1 MGKINV
7 SLLRYLNTEDYRV
20 LTAVEMG
27 MKNHELVNMKLIAMI
42 AQLAGGGAHKILMRL
57 SKERL
62 VAYERGKHYD
72 GYRLTNLGY
81 DFLALK
87 TFVKK
92 NVLHSFGNQI
102 GVGKEAD
109 VYVVGDEEQKQLCLK
124 IHRLGR
130 TSFRKIKEKRDY
142 HQHRNNASWIYL
154 SRLSATRE
162 FAYMKALYERE
173 FPVPQ
178 PIDFN
183 RHCVLMELVNG
194 YPLCQM
200 RELKDPAALYEELMN
215 LLLKLANH
223 GVIHSDFNE
232 FNIMIDENEKPI
244 LIDFPQ
250 MISASHC
257 EAEQYFDRDV
267 KCLRDFFKR
276 RFNFEGEAYPTFSD
290 VVREA
295 NIDVEVAASGYVK
308 ELEDELDE
316 DSEDKSDDDLEVEQD
331 HDCRREEEISQEKT
345 EKTETPL
352 SENAKEIMESVVG
365 PALLAPNKVERPVR
379 EILPVANEIQEF
391 PNEPFSANHI
401 PTVSGEEPLVD
412 AEDVEDLSEMLTDW
426 SGIKTK
432 NRGTGST
439 ASMSTIHPDVI
450 KQRVKSSITKRQNM
464 QAVQRIR
471 AKGEASAATRKKRE
485 NKELIRADG
494 IWGWDN

>member
-27 MKNHELVNMKLIAMI
+27 MKNHELVNTKLIAMI

-87 TFVKK
+87 TFVKR
-92 NVLHSFGNQI
+92 NVVHSFGNQI
-102 GVGKEAD
+102 GVGKESD

-162 FAYMKALYERE
+162 FAYMKALYDRD
-173 FPVPQ
+173 FPVPK

-194 YPLCQM
+194 YPLCQL
-200 RELKDPAALYEELMN
+200 RELNDAGALFEELMN
-215 LLLKLANH
+215 LLLKLANY

-250 MISASHC
+250 MVSTNHV
-257 EAEQYFDRDV
+257 EAKEYFDRDV
-267 KCLRDFFKR
+267 KCLKDFFKR
-276 RFNFEGEAYPTFSD
+276 RFNFEGEAYPAFTD

-295 NIDVEVAASGYVK
+295 NIDVEVAASGFVK
-308 ELEDELDE
+308 ELVEEYEDCELQSDE
-316 DSEDKSDDDLEVEQD
+316 ELENSILEESEQKIPQD
-331 HDCRREEEISQEKT
+331 ISQEVSPEIVEPLKEST
-345 EKTETPL
+345 ESSPVEPPKPVNET
-352 SENAKEIMESVVG
+352 
-365 PALLAPNKVERPVR
+365 
-379 EILPVANEIQEF
+379 LPVEEEVPLPETF
-391 PNEPFSANHI
+391 SEP
-401 PTVSGEEPLVD
+401 PQVLDPEDG
-412 AEDVEDLSEMLTDW
+412 EDVAELTDMLTDW
-426 SGIKTK
+426 TGIKSK

-439 ASMSTIHPDVI
+439 ASMSTIHPDIV
-450 KQRVKSSITKRQNM
+450 KQRVKKTITKRQNV

-485 NKELIRADG
+485 NKDLIRSDG

>member
-7 SLLRYLNTEDYRV
+7 SLLRYLTAEDYRV

-27 MKNHELVNMKLIAMI
+27 MKNHELVNGKLVATI
-42 AQLAGGGAHKILMRL
+42 AQLGSGGAHKVLMRL

-87 TFVKK
+87 TLVKR
-92 NVLHSFGNQI
+92 NIIHSFGNQI
-102 GVGKEAD
+102 GVGKESD

-162 FAYMKALYERE
+162 FAYMKALYERD
-173 FPVPQ
+173 FPVPK
-178 PIDFN
+178 PVDFS
-183 RHCVLMELVNG
+183 RHCVVMELVNG
-194 YPLCQM
+194 FPLCQA
-200 RELKDPAALYEELMN
+200 RELNDPGALYEELMN
-215 LLLKLANH
+215 LLLKLANY

-250 MISASHC
+250 MVSSSHS
-257 EAEQYFDRDV
+257 EAENLFDRDV
-267 KCLRDFFKR
+267 KCLREFFKR
-276 RFNFEGEAYPTFSD
+276 RFNFEGEAYPTFND
-290 VVREA
+290 VVREYS
-295 NIDVEVAASGYVK
+295 IDVEVAASGFVK
-308 ELEDELDE
+308 EMEEIEDLEEETGQDEEFEIESKFDLKELQEALDEKNTAVLTSLTDFQIEDASTKHEKANECKEIKSLETWVDNDSPLGKFLKLEDN
-316 DSEDKSDDDLEVEQD
+316 
-331 HDCRREEEISQEKT
+331 SQ
-345 EKTETPL
+345 P
-352 SENAKEIMESVVG
+352 
-365 PALLAPNKVERPVR
+365 PND
-379 EILPVANEIQEF
+379 
-391 PNEPFSANHI
+391 
-401 PTVSGEEPLVD
+401 LVD
-412 AEDVEDLSEMLTDW
+412 EEDQMPEMVEDW
-426 SGIKTK
+426 SGIKPVK
-432 NRGTGST
+432 NRVAASAT
-439 ASMSTIHPDVI
+439 SMSTIHPDIV
-450 KQRVKSSITKRQNM
+450 KQRVKKTISRKESAQTL
-464 QAVQRIR
+464 QRIR

-485 NKELIRADG
+485 NKDLIRSDG

>member
-20 LTAVEMG
+20 LTSVEMG
-27 MKNHELVNMKLIAMI
+27 MKNHELVNTKLIAMI

-81 DFLALK
+81 DYLALK
-87 TFVKK
+87 TFVKR
-92 NVLHSFGNQI
+92 NSVHSFGNQI
-102 GVGKEAD
+102 GVGKESD
-109 VYVVGDEEQKQLCLK
+109 VYVVANEEEQQLCLK

-162 FAYMKALYERE
+162 FAYMKALYERD
-173 FPVPQ
+173 FPVPK

-183 RHCVLMELVNG
+183 RHCVVMELVNG
-194 YPLCQM
+194 VPLCQL
-200 RELKDPAALYEELMN
+200 RELNDAGALFEELMN
-215 LLLKLANH
+215 LLLKLANY

-250 MISASHC
+250 MISTSHS

-276 RFNFEGEAYPTFSD
+276 RFNFEGESYPVFSD

-295 NIDVEVAASGYVK
+295 NIDVEVAASGFVK
-308 ELEDELDE
+308 ELEEFE
-316 DSEDKSDDDLEVEQD
+316 DFEFPSDDGDKDQEF
-331 HDCRREEEISQEKT
+331 EISKQSEEDTQPLPTEDVSKDLRNDDKGTDLPPHQTTTKEQSVTKSIQEYLNSEIPEGEAIIPDSNLEYT
-345 EKTETPL
+345 GQERL
-352 SENAKEIMESVVG
+352 S
-365 PALLAPNKVERPVR
+365 
-379 EILPVANEIQEF
+379 PVAPED
-391 PNEPFSANHI
+391 
-401 PTVSGEEPLVD
+401 T
-412 AEDVEDLSEMLTDW
+412 EDVAELSDLITDW

-432 NRGTGST
+432 SRGAASAT
-439 ASMSTIHPDVI
+439 SMSTIHPDVI
-450 KQRVKSSITKRQNM
+450 KQRVKKTIVRRQNA
-464 QAVQRIR
+464 QTVQRIR

-485 NKELIRADG
+485 NKDLIRSDG

>member
-27 MKNHELVNMKLIAMI
+27 MKNHELVNMKLIATI

-109 VYVVGDEEQKQLCLK
+109 VYVVGNEEQKQLCLK

-162 FAYMKALYERE
+162 FAYMKALYERD

-194 YPLCQM
+194 YPLCQL
-200 RELKDPAALYEELMN
+200 RELKDPGALFEELMN

-232 FNIMIDENEKPI
+232 FNIMIDDNEKPI

-250 MISASHC
+250 MVSTSHVD
-257 EAEQYFDRDV
+257 AEQFFDRDV
-267 KCLRDFFKR
+267 KCLKDFFKR
-276 RFNFEGEAYPTFSD
+276 RFNFESEAYPAFTD

-308 ELEDELDE
+308 ELEDQLDGNYDEESDGEEKDCEIFQDEKISGEIAEKVETLTKENVKEPVQVTPEQLPREKDKIEDELIPAVNEVQEPLDRDNVSIARSDE
-316 DSEDKSDDDLEVEQD
+316 PVEDAEEVEQ
-331 HDCRREEEISQEKT
+331 
-345 EKTETPL
+345 
-352 SENAKEIMESVVG
+352 
-365 PALLAPNKVERPVR
+365 
-379 EILPVANEIQEF
+379 
-391 PNEPFSANHI
+391 
-401 PTVSGEEPLVD
+401 
-412 AEDVEDLSEMLTDW
+412 LSEMLTDW

-439 ASMSTIHPDVI
+439 ASMSTIHPDII
-450 KQRVKSSITKRQNM
+450 KQRVKNTITKRQNM

>member
-27 MKNHELVNMKLIAMI
+27 MKNHELVNMKLIATI
-42 AQLAGGGAHKILMRL
+42 AQLAGGGCHKILMRL

-87 TFVKK
+87 TFAKK

-142 HQHRNNASWIYL
+142 HQHRNTASWIYL

-162 FAYMKALYERE
+162 FAYMKALYDRE

-194 YPLCQM
+194 YPLCQL
-200 RELKDPAALYEELMN
+200 RELKDAGALYEELMN
-215 LLLKLANH
+215 LLLKLANY

-250 MISASHC
+250 MISTSHT
-257 EAEQYFDRDV
+257 EAQQFFDRDV
-267 KCLRDFFKR
+267 KCLKDFFKR
-276 RFNFEGEAYPTFSD
+276 RFDFEGEAYPVFTD

-295 NIDVEVAASGYVK
+295 NIDVEVAASGFVK
-308 ELEDELDE
+308 ELEDEMDE
-316 DSEDKSDDDLEVEQD
+316 DYEEQSDDEVDVEKDTDLEEDKV
-331 HDCRREEEISQEKT
+331 SQEIT
-345 EKTETPL
+345 EKVEVLTVEKM
-352 SENAKEIMESVVG
+352 KEPVQLIPDQLL
-365 PALLAPNKVERPVR
+365 PASLELQDELLPAVDEVQELPKEPRDPEYVPEVR
-379 EILPVANEIQEF
+379 Y
-391 PNEPFSANHI
+391 
-401 PTVSGEEPLVD
+401 EEPTLED
-412 AEDVEDLSEMLTDW
+412 AEDVEQLTEMLTDW

-432 NRGTGST
+432 IRGTGST

-450 KQRVKSSITKRQNM
+450 KQRVKSTITKRQNI

-485 NKELIRADG
+485 NKEMIRADG

>member
-20 LTAVEMG
+20 LTSVEMG
-27 MKNHELVNMKLIAMI
+27 MKNHELVNMKLIATI

-109 VYVVGDEEQKQLCLK
+109 VYVVVDENQKQLCLK

-142 HQHRNNASWIYL
+142 HQHRNSASWIYL

-200 RELKDPAALYEELMN
+200 RELKDPGALYEELMN

-232 FNIMIDENEKPI
+232 FNVMIDENEKPI

-257 EAEQYFDRDV
+257 EAKQYFDRDV

-276 RFNFEGEAYPTFSD
+276 RFNFEGEAYPIFSD

-295 NIDVEVAASGYVK
+295 NIDVEVAASGHVK

-316 DSEDKSDDDLEVEQD
+316 DFEDKSDDDLEVEKD
-331 HDCRREEEISQEKT
+331 NECSREEKVSQEIT
-345 EKTETPL
+345 EKLETPL
-352 SENAKEIMESVVG
+352 ADNVKEVTEITVG
-365 PALLAPNKVERPVR
+365 PALPAENKEAVD
-379 EILPVANEIQEF
+379 EILPMAKEVQEF
-391 PNEPFSANHI
+391 FDEPCNANSI
-401 PTVSGEEPLVD
+401 PIVSGEKPLED
-412 AEDVEDLSEMLTDW
+412 GEDVEKLSEMLTDW

-439 ASMSTIHPDVI
+439 ASMSTIHPDVV
-450 KQRVKSSITKRQNM
+450 KQRVKSTITKRQNI

>member
-27 MKNHELVNMKLIAMI
+27 MKNHELVNMKLIATI

-109 VYVVGDEEQKQLCLK
+109 VYVVGNEEQKQLCLK

-194 YPLCQM
+194 YPLCQL
-200 RELKDPAALYEELMN
+200 RELKDPGALFEELMN

-232 FNIMIDENEKPI
+232 FNIMIDDNEKPI

-250 MISASHC
+250 MVSTSHVD
-257 EAEQYFDRDV
+257 AEQFFDRDV
-267 KCLRDFFKR
+267 KCLKDFFKR
-276 RFNFEGEAYPTFSD
+276 RFNFESEAYPAFTD

-308 ELEDELDE
+308 ELEDELDGE
-316 DSEDKSDDDLEVEQD
+316 YDEESDGDVDVEKDRENFKDEKISDKIAEKIETLTTENVKEAVQLTSEQLPCEKDK
-331 HDCRREEEISQEKT
+331 I
-345 EKTETPL
+345 
-352 SENAKEIMESVVG
+352 
-365 PALLAPNKVERPVR
+365 
-379 EILPVANEIQEF
+379 
-391 PNEPFSANHI
+391 
-401 PTVSGEEPLVD
+401 EEPRDELVATVNEVQEPLDRDFAPIARNEEPIED
-412 AEDVEDLSEMLTDW
+412 AEDVEQLSEMLTDW

-439 ASMSTIHPDVI
+439 ASMSTIHPDII
-450 KQRVKSSITKRQNM
+450 KQRVKSTITKRQNM

>member
-27 MKNHELVNMKLIAMI
+27 MKNHELVNTKLIATI

-109 VYVVGDEEQKQLCLK
+109 VYVVGNEEQKQLCLK

-162 FAYMKALYERE
+162 FAYMKALHERE
-173 FPVPQ
+173 FPVPE

-194 YPLCQM
+194 YPLCQL
-200 RELKDPAALYEELMN
+200 RELKDAGALFEELMN

-232 FNIMIDENEKPI
+232 FNIMIDEDEKPI

-250 MISASHC
+250 MVSTSHV
-257 EAEQYFDRDV
+257 EAEQFFDRDV

-276 RFNFEGEAYPTFSD
+276 RFNFEGEAYPAFSD

-308 ELEDELDE
+308 ELEEELEE
-316 DSEDKSDDDLEVEQD
+316 DYEEESDNEVEADHDDLPEEKISKEV
-331 HDCRREEEISQEKT
+331 
-345 EKTETPL
+345 PP
-352 SENAKEIMESVVG
+352 SENKTVVTEDVKEPITADLTPDE
-365 PALLAPNKVERPVR
+365 P
-379 EILPVANEIQEF
+379 LPVENKIL
-391 PNEPFSANHI
+391 EPIS
-401 PTVSGEEPLVD
+401 EPLDPEYVPEVPIEGLPED
-412 AEDVEDLSEMLTDW
+412 AEDVEQLSEMLTDW

-432 NRGTGST
+432 RTGAGST

-450 KQRVKSSITKRQNM
+450 KQRVKSTITRRQNM

-485 NKELIRADG
+485 NKDMIRSDG

>member
-20 LTAVEMG
+20 LTA
-27 MKNHELVNMKLIAMI
+27 
-42 AQLAGGGAHKILMRL
+42 
-57 SKERL
+57 
-62 VAYERGKHYD
+62 
-72 GYRLTNLGY
+72 
-81 DFLALK
+81 
-87 TFVKK
+87 
-92 NVLHSFGNQI
+92 I

-109 VYVVGDEEQKQLCLK
+109 VYVVGNEEQKQLCFK

-162 FAYMKALYERE
+162 FAYMKALHERE
-173 FPVPQ
+173 FPVPE

-194 YPLCQM
+194 YPLCQL
-200 RELKDPAALYEELMN
+200 RELKDAGALFEELMN

-232 FNIMIDENEKPI
+232 FNIMIDEDEKPI

-250 MISASHC
+250 MVSTSHV
-257 EAEQYFDRDV
+257 EAEQFFDRDV

-276 RFNFEGEAYPTFSD
+276 RFNFEGEAYPAFSD

-308 ELEDELDE
+308 ELEEELEE
-316 DSEDKSDDDLEVEQD
+316 DYEEESDNQVEEDHDDLPEEKISKEV
-331 HDCRREEEISQEKT
+331 
-345 EKTETPL
+345 PP
-352 SENAKEIMESVVG
+352 SENKTCVTEDVKEPITAESTPDDRFPVE
-365 PALLAPNKVERPVR
+365 NK
-379 EILPVANEIQEF
+379 ILEPI
-391 PNEPFSANHI
+391 NEPVDLEYV
-401 PTVSGEEPLVD
+401 PEVSIEGLAED
-412 AEDVEDLSEMLTDW
+412 AEDVEQLSEMLTDW

-432 NRGTGST
+432 RTGAGST

-450 KQRVKSSITKRQNM
+450 KQRVKSTITRRQNM

-485 NKELIRADG
+485 NKDMIRSEG

>member
-7 SLLRYLNTEDYRV
+7 ALLRYLNTEDYRV

-27 MKNHELVNMKLIAMI
+27 MKNHELVNTKLIAMI

-109 VYVVGDEEQKQLCLK
+109 VYVVGNEEQQQLCLK

-194 YPLCQM
+194 YPLCQL
-200 RELKDPAALYEELMN
+200 RELNDAGALFEELMN
-215 LLLKLANH
+215 LLLKLANY

-232 FNIMIDENEKPI
+232 FNIMIDDNEKPI

-250 MISASHC
+250 MISTSHS
-257 EAEQYFDRDV
+257 EAEEFFDRDV
-267 KCLRDFFKR
+267 KCLKDFFKR
-276 RFNFEGEAYPTFSD
+276 RFNFEGEAYPAFTD

-316 DSEDKSDDDLEVEQD
+316 DYNEESDVDVDDRENSKDDK
-331 HDCRREEEISQEKT
+331 ISQEIA
-345 EKTETPL
+345 EKVDTLTTA
-352 SENAKEIMESVVG
+352 NAKETIQKTTEQLLCEKDKVDDLI
-365 PALLAPNKVERPVR
+365 PAE
-379 EILPVANEIQEF
+379 NEV
-391 PNEPFSANHI
+391 PEPLDRDYVPIDRS
-401 PTVSGEEPLVD
+401 EEPIED
-412 AEDVEDLSEMLTDW
+412 AEDVEQLSEMLTDW

-450 KQRVKSSITKRQNM
+450 KQRVKKTITKRQNV